1 MIADSCGSGDA
12 RNHAVIRTLDEMW
25 SRGVDRHDVLFLE
38 TGDDCSE
45 LDVISFVGASSRL
58 LRQVLIDQL
67 TRRRRHALP
76 EPNVR
81 DGWSLVVEGFDA
93 DHERVDEALVCL
105 ADGHIGT
112 SGSSLAPAPGR
123 HPWVIAAGVY
133 DGEGPESHLLGGPK
147 VFELAGVRAGVP
159 QRRVLDLR
167 TGVLH
172 ELTDSEYGTFQ
183 SVRFVSLA
191 QPSTSVLRATCPKG
205 FRSGPAVIAPVT
217 DQVYDSG
224 RSGTASWVRV
234 AGSSG
239 GIVAAAT
246 QIRTRDSTLDRLGTF
261 EADPVDLPDPDKA
274 IRALD
279 TARASGFDRL
289 LTRHRQAWAGRWEDA
304 DVVIEGDDELQLAI
318 RLSLFHLMGSVADT
332 GEAAV
337 GAPRPV
343 RDGLQRTRVLGC

>member
-1 MIADSCGSGDA
+1 M
-12 RNHAVIRTLDEMW
+12 
-25 SRGVDRHDVLFLE
+25 
-38 TGDDCSE
+38 
-45 LDVISFVGASSRL
+45 
-58 LRQVLIDQL
+58 
-67 TRRRRHALP
+67 
-76 EPNVR
+76 
-81 DGWSLVVEGFDA
+81 
-93 DHERVDEALVCL
+93 
-105 ADGHIGT
+105 
-112 SGSSLAPAPGR
+112 
-123 HPWVIAAGVY
+123 
-133 DGEGPESHLLGGPK
+133 
-147 VFELAGVRAGVP
+147 P

-337 GAPRPV
+337 GARAACAGRATADTCFGMLTYSSCPSSPPLIPR
-343 RDGLQRTRVLGC
+343 RLARCSSTALGGCRRQ